1 MKITAPDICTDTEV
15 QADLDR
21 RRHMANLRRLATRLD
36 RDAATNSNMTCD
48 PKRNRWG
55 HQLADEAFAIRWA
68 LLQLDPMTEGPRQI
82 LDEIVKVVEL

>member
-1 MKITAPDICTDTEV
+1 MTAIDTRTDPEAR
-15 QADLDR
+15 ADLDR

-68 LLQLDPMTEGPRQI
+68 LRELNPLTEGPRQMLADI
-82 LDEIVKVVEL
+82 AKAAE